1 MSEKFNSDFFEANKD
16 GGTSVGFSGYM
27 QVLCKEGEHKYGEV
41 TLTTS
46 GTNCDTEY
54 YSEVRCQKCGQKPI
68 PTKTFEVDDDKAQ
81 PMDGKGFNRFVADEL
96 GQWQEPK
103 TDFKIS
109 KNIEQINKQEWE
121 DIWDVWHERM
131 GWGHTAKEFYEWVSV
146 NYLAPENKN
155 EG

>member
-1 MSEKFNSDFFEANKD
+1 MKANKD
-16 GGTSVGFSGYM
+16 GGTDVGFSGYI

-41 TLTTS
+41 TWTTS

-68 PTKTFEVDDDKAQ
+68 PTKTLEVDDDKAQ

-103 TDFKIS
+103 TDFKI
-109 KNIEQINKQEWE
+109 KENVELINRLEWE
-121 DIWDVWHERM
+121 FIWDMFLKSDYFKNRGDKTIYEVYVQYLE
-131 GWGHTAKEFYEWVSV
+131 KE
-146 NYLAPENKN
+146 YLAPEKK
-155 EG
+155 